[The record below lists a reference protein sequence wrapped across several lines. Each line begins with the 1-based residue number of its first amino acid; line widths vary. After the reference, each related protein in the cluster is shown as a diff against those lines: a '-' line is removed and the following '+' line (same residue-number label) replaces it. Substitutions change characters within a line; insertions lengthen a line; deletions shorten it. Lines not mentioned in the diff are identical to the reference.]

1 MVKTTGCKKVA
12 SGWMTQMHS
21 FSGESFA
28 NFEALNQCYSD
39 VYLRLVFYQEAIYI
53 YVHLYA
59 RYNNTD
65 SPDNKNNNSSKSHN
79 NKKEYFY
86 LIIANHSDH
95 NHTYIKQLYTQ

>member
-53 YVHLYA
+53 YMYIYMLAIIIPIV
-59 RYNNTD
+59 
-65 SPDNKNNNSSKSHN
+65 
-79 NKKEYFY
+79 
-86 LIIANHSDH
+86 LIIRTIIVVRVTIIRRNTS
-95 NHTYIKQLYTQ
+95 I